1 VFLALVA
8 GFIAL
13 FVVLLCLIPYRE
25 RRRIALSESQKA
37 LGKAEAEARDAERA
51 DGGQPVLPRTDSSLV
66 VHFAASPQG
75 PPARTEMPRQHHNA
89 PAPAPAIKPPNVQFV
104 QVPPNSYFE
113 PGTASASSDC
123 VTASTVAKFSYNTS
137 DMSIGNN
144 DEIQAQASTLEHKQ
158 RNPNP
163 GRSGPT
169 PTVRPPPLS

>member
-25 RRRIALSESQKA
+25 RRRVALSESQKA
-37 LGKAEAEARDAERA
+37 LGKAEAEPRDAERA

-75 PPARTEMPRQHHNA
+75 PPARIEMPRQHHSA
-89 PAPAPAIKPPNVQFV
+89 PGPAIKPPNVQFV

-137 DMSIGNN
+137 DMSIGNH

-158 RNPNP
+158 CSPNP

-169 PTVRPPPLS
+169 PAVRPPHLS